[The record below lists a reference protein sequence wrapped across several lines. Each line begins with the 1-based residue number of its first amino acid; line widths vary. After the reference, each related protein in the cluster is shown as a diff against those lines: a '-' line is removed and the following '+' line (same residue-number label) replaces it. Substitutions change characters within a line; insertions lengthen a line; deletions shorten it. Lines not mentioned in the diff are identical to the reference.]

1 MTMSTWHLVLEPSLS
16 LSAAYE
22 HHHATTTTTIASSS
36 QQSRDTLTRSLW
48 WWWYVCRT
56 RRGEL
61 NETVTLPA
69 FLGSR
74 YAPSKCRV
82 PSSPSTSVNTKRL
95 GSSFCG
101 LSAGSTSGGG
111 LGLGVAASSWSA
123 SAAAAGSGVSAAA
136 AAGSSVAATTT
147 ERKRSATR
155 RRASVLSSE
164 RTAIVVLVAVSS
176 GAERGRWRCERQQSK
191 RARERAAPAGQT
203 SATSAV
209 PSSFFLVVPRSRVA
223 PANPSQGWFHFA
235 VCGSL
240 PLVPYEPRT
249 TNTSRLAS
257 ERGNEGTRGLRCSV
271 AAR

>member
-164 RTAIVVLVAVSS
+164 RTAIVVVVAVSS

-223 PANPSQGWFHFA
+223 PANPIQGWFHFPVWFSPSRA
-235 VCGSL
+235 V
-240 PLVPYEPRT
+240 
-249 TNTSRLAS
+249 
-257 ERGNEGTRGLRCSV
+257 
-271 AAR
+271 